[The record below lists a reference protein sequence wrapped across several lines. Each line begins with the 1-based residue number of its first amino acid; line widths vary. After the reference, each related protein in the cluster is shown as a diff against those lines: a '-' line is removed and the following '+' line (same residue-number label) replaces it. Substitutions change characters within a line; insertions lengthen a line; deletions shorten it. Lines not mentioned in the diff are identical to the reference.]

1 MSFAF
6 VKSLGTN
13 GSSST
18 VTTGLSITVPAGG
31 VPAGD
36 LLVLR
41 FASFNYRAGS
51 TPPTVTDS
59 RGNTWQQDFAR
70 TSSSDGM
77 NIVYSAVIATALLA
91 GDLISVG
98 FTANNANYAL
108 AVDQFSGVA
117 PSGWR
122 WMVDPTGTKAV
133 TTTPTNSLAPTSP
146 YPTYTLVLGVLF
158 VPLPSTDAY
167 TEDGN
172 QAGGDS
178 WHTLP
183 GAFSPAGSTTQAV
196 RASYKIPA
204 LGSTGALQ
212 SWSPTLGT
220 AKTALE
226 TLVIYQGRLVPVTVA
241 DVAEAAR
248 TGNPREA
255 TAIGVS
261 LATDVPAA
269 SRAGA
274 PESKLAGTAPEPITL
289 LDVPLASQAGAPED
303 MVAIDVPLGIDVPAA
318 ARSGTPADEV
328 AIGVTVEDVPFPDR
342 AGSPVDGPVLIGV
355 TVHDTVCPAR
365 SGAPGAALA
374 IGVTLFTDRPT
385 GARGGAPAAAIGNT
399 VTNDAPAASRAGAP
413 TSTLGGAGLFPVAPS
428 SLTGD
433 IPNPN
438 RPLLIPY
445 ADFTA
450 GPPKPVGSF
459 ETRRSFNS
467 RARRTVARK
476 ITIQRGRQYELD
488 QVQAGTATFE
498 ITDPLENLNP
508 TNAAS
513 PLNQGGQKIKPYRAM
528 RVTALWP
535 NTGNMINTS
544 LIGSGTDPSFE
555 TGFSWFTPSGAG
567 TTQATSTAHFWT
579 GTKSMQVTQTTAGRN
594 FGVNLQVVVG
604 PDLRMVMSAY
614 VRPTAGTTVWL
625 RVIDASGTEHVST
638 AATAQDTWTRI
649 FVSWRAVDMSEKVE
663 IFGTGGTPTRFY
675 VDAVQLEFGL
685 NPTLFTTEGPEAYRL
700 YSGYI
705 ERYPLHYD
713 MHGTRGIRPLTAVD
727 ALGILSRTEIAES
740 YLATILADNPN
751 MIASLNDASGPQLI
765 QRPGGGAPMAGY
777 TQLGSN
783 SASVNWGGDTFLD
796 GTPTVSITQQ
806 NTTPPVRLDE
816 TQVTYVGTRGG
827 AISMNPRSFTF
838 EGWFRFQ
845 AGCIYFGLA
854 SMKRGE
860 KTSDPALSLGPEFYI
875 GLYTTGGQLF
885 FHFTDPNG
893 GGAGNGLIYITNST
907 FDGYPDNKW
916 HYFAITLSSSSWRV
930 YIDDKL
936 SHSGS
941 PPFSPSPSIQ
951 LDNLFFNVTT
961 RNGDPVSS
969 ASFANFATY
978 PYTLT
983 AEQVSAH
990 YARGA
995 GYDGEQ
1001 SGVRVARLLAK
1012 YWAGS
1017 WRLGLGRLRLAP
1029 DTDYTRRMLLDVLQE
1044 IQESERG
1051 LLYADQGGEVV
1062 FDDRD
1067 SRYRGEQQIPAV
1079 VFGEDTAAG
1088 EIPYEVFEGDVDP
1101 TYVFSQANLTRP
1113 GNNEFP
1119 PMVNAAAKADYGQ
1132 RILSHNV
1139 QATNDFDLSQ
1149 AGTFYLARYGQAKL
1163 RVEKL
1168 ALNPIA
1174 YPAAW
1179 GPLLSLELGRRVT
1192 IRRRSGPLVMS
1203 GDYYVE
1209 QINHAIDADAGTWRI
1224 ELQCSPVFV
1233 PSAWVLGDPQYG
1245 VLGSTT
1251 TPIY

>member
-108 AVDQFSGVA
+108 AVDQFSGAA

-289 LDVPLASQAGAPED
+289 LDVPFASQAGAPED

-318 ARSGTPADEV
+318 ARSGAPADEV
-328 AIGVTVEDVPFPDR
+328 AIGVTVDDVPFPGR

-445 ADFTA
+445 ADFTV
-450 GPPKPVGSF
+450 GPPKTVGF
-459 ETRRSFNS
+459 ETRSSLNS
-467 RARRTVARK
+467 QARRTVARK
-476 ITIQRGRQYELD
+476 ISIQRGRQYELD

-508 TNAAS
+508 VNTAS
-513 PLNQGGQKIKPYRAM
+513 PLNQGGRQIKPYRAM

-535 NTGNMINTS
+535 NTGNMINKS
-544 LIGSGTDPSFE
+544 LIGDAADASFE
-555 TGFSWFTPSGAG
+555 TGFGKFVPSGAG
-567 TTQATSTAHFWT
+567 TTQATSTTQFWT
-579 GTKSMQVTQTTAGRN
+579 GTRSMQVTQTTAGRG
-594 FGVNLQVVVG
+594 FGVNLPIVVG
-604 PDLRMVMSAY
+604 PDLLMVMSAY
-614 VRPTAGTTVWL
+614 VKPTSGTTVQL
-625 RVIDASGTEHVST
+625 RIIDAAGIEHNSNV
-638 AATAQDTWTRI
+638 ATAQDTWTRV
-649 FVSWRAVDMSEKVE
+649 FVSWRAVDMVEKVE
-663 IFGTGGTPTRFY
+663 IFGSGGAPTRYY

-727 ALGILSRTEIAES
+727 ALAILSRTEIAES
-740 YLATILADNPN
+740 YQATISADGPN
-751 MIASLNDASGPQLI
+751 LIAPLNDASGPQRI
-765 QRPGGGAPMAGY
+765 QRPTGGAPMAGY

-783 SASVNWGGDTFLD
+783 SASVNWGGDSFLD
-796 GTPTVSITQQ
+796 GTPALSITQQ
-806 NTTPPVRLDE
+806 NTTPPVKADIK
-816 TQVTYVGTRGG
+816 QVTYVGTRGG
-827 AISMNPRSFTF
+827 SISMNPRAFTY
-838 EGWFRFQ
+838 EGWFRFLD
-845 AGCIYFGLA
+845 GCIYFGLG

-860 KTSDPALSLGPEFYI
+860 RTDTVDTVYGPQYGITMF
-875 GLYTTGGQLF
+875 TTGGRLGARF
-885 FHFTDPNG
+885 NDPNG
-893 GGAGNGLIYITNST
+893 GEGPLWIVETPNYSA
-907 FDGYPDNKW
+907 FPDDDW
-916 HYFAITLSSSSWRV
+916 HYFAIVFSNGNWSL
-930 YIDDKL
+930 YIDAVPCWTN
-936 SHSGS
+936 S
-941 PPFSPSPSIQ
+941 PLGFTPSASVQ
-951 LDNLFFNVTT
+951 LDNMFFDVTT
-961 RNGDPVSS
+961 VNGDPVST

-978 PYTLT
+978 PYALS
-983 AEQVSAH
+983 AAQVTTH
-990 YARGA
+990 YQRGS
-995 GYDGEQ
+995 GYNDERCGD
-1001 SGVRVARLLAK
+1001 RVGRLLTK
-1012 YWAGS
+1012 YWAGP
-1017 WRLGLGRLRLAP
+1017 WKLAFGRMRLAA

-1051 LLYADQGGEVV
+1051 LLYADQGGLVV

-1088 EIPYEVFEGDVDP
+1088 EIPYEDYEGDVDP

-1149 AGTFYLARYGQAKL
+1149 AGTFYLARYGRAKL

-1168 ALNPIA
+1168 ALNPVA

-1192 IRRRSGPLVMS
+1192 IRRRSGQLVMS